1 MALGGFLCP
10 FCRYYN
16 ASDATVCARCEKR
29 LPPPGLSGAVHSLL
43 SIELWATK
51 LLAAISI
58 VVFALELAVG
68 GKNVR
73 FGLTGMPISTLLRF
87 GSMSNDLQADEPW
100 RLLAA
105 CFVHMGVLHVAMNM
119 LALGNLG
126 RLIEPEVKGPRL
138 LLAYVVTGIAGFA
151 ATIWWYGDKPY
162 ITAGASGAIFGLEG
176 LLVGSLAAK
185 RDPRW
190 KDLVKQIAFSSI
202 LLAVAFPVNNAAHGG
217 GFLAGLMLGAAA
229 QKESRPWKVA
239 SAINIAAALSVVAIV
254 ASLVLAQRS
263 PVWKAVIAMERAR
276 DERQQ
281 IRRLAPTPPTR
292 PDEVLE
298 P

>member
-29 LPPPGLSGAVHSLL
+29 LPPPGLAGAVYSLL
-43 SIELWATK
+43 SIDLWATK
-51 LLAAISI
+51 LLAAVSI

-87 GSMSNDLQADEPW
+87 GAMSNDLQGDEPW

-105 CFVHMGVLHVAMNM
+105 CFVHMGILHVAMNM
-119 LALGNLG
+119 MALGNLG

-138 LLAYVVTGIAGFA
+138 LLAYVITGIAGFA

-176 LLVGSLAAK
+176 LLVGSLAAR

-190 KDLVKQIAFSSI
+190 KDLIKQIAFSSI

-217 GFLAGLMLGAAA
+217 GFLAGIMLGAVT
-229 QKESRPWKVA
+229 QKESRPWRIAGVVNVLTGLSMA
-239 SAINIAAALSVVAIV
+239 AII

-263 PVWKAVIAMERAR
+263 PVWKAVKAVEQAR
-276 DERQQ
+276 EDRQQ
-281 IRRLAPTPPTR
+281 MQRLSPPPAVR